1 MTNQI
6 SEQGPISEP
15 ELDYQWFEFGQDPAT
30 AAGWAH
36 HGVAVTA
43 DGRVV
48 TFAPA
53 GDEVVI
59 FDADGQRLAHW
70 STGLT
75 EGHCIALSRD
85 EDAEYIWIADPGTKM
100 VSDSPGTYTGFTP
113 GDHGRVAKFD
123 LTGRLVLELP
133 LPKHPAYETG
143 RFAPTSVV
151 ADATGEGGTG
161 NVWVGD
167 GYGASLVHLYGPD
180 GAYLKTLPNEFDCP
194 HGLIIDPRRDEPELY
209 VADRENQRL
218 QVFDLDGQFRRICG
232 EGLLRRP
239 SAFAVSGE
247 HLIIAELE
255 ARLAVLDI
263 DDQLVGYIGS
273 DDDAVS
279 RPGWPNAISAD
290 DLTVRP
296 DLRPGRF
303 NSPHGVAAAKDG
315 KIIVAEW
322 LIGGRVN
329 RLTPDAGQES

>member
-1 MTNQI
+1 MTH
-6 SEQGPISEP
+6 PISEP
-15 ELDYQWFEFGQDPAT
+15 ALDYQWFAFPQDPEHAD
-30 AAGWAH
+30 GWAH
-36 HGVAVTA
+36 HGVAVTT

-48 TFAPA
+48 TFAPS

-59 FDADGQRLAHW
+59 FDAEGHQLDSW

-75 EGHCIALSRD
+75 EGHCISLSRD
-85 EDAEYIWIADPGTKM
+85 DDSSRDDDVEHIWIADPGTKM
-100 VSDSPGTYTGFTP
+100 VTDSPGTYRPFTP

-123 LTGRLVLELP
+123 LTGQLLLELP
-133 LPKHPAYETG
+133 LPKHPAYEKG

-151 ADATGEGGTG
+151 ADSTADGGTG

-180 GAYLKTLPNEFDCP
+180 GEYRQTLPDDFDCP
-194 HGLIIDPRRDEPELY
+194 HGLIIDRRKNDPELY

-218 QVFDLDGQFRRICG
+218 QVFGLDGRFRRISG

-247 HLIIAELE
+247 NLIIAELE

-263 DDQLVGYIGS
+263 EDELLGYIGA

-279 RPGWPNAISAD
+279 RPGWPNAISSD
-290 DLTVRP
+290 ELTVRP
-296 DLRPGRF
+296 ELQPGRF
-303 NSPHGVAAAKDG
+303 NSPHGVATTSDG

-329 RLTPDAGQES
+329 RLTRDPG